1 MTRSHRPA
9 LPMTRRTFLAGATLA
24 GVNLAIFGLSGCAPK
39 TPAAI
44 TGSPSLS
51 FASGTYTGTGT
62 GKFGPLVLEA
72 TFSDNAITDIVIG
85 EHEETERVSDRAFE
99 EIPATIIEQQAL
111 GIDTITGCTLTS
123 SAILAAVTD
132 CVKQAGGD
140 VKAMERNYTAPE
152 LSTEVVELECD
163 FVIAG
168 AGAAGM
174 GAAIGA
180 AQAGASKVIVL
191 EKGSNVGGNALVSGG
206 YLEYVN
212 APAELRVP
220 MSDELTRQLESD
232 LANPIAAEIPPEEL
246 AKIKDRYA
254 AWQASG
260 DTTLFDCEELMA
272 LQECL
277 LYGADG
283 YYGSLDFAQC
293 VSAFDAFLDENGFAW
308 KPCIGIV
315 GYPWPHWSAPDDGVC
330 GQGYFNFFDKQIAE
344 HDYPVEIMLNTPV
357 TELLKEGDAVVGFT
371 AVAEDGTTYHV
382 RASRGALLATGGFS
396 GNPDMLREYNT
407 MWPWDENTPLPTT
420 NVYGHHGDG
429 IKLALEEGAEVAL
442 MDSLMMFPFADVKN
456 GCDETTVGA
465 DTDCLL
471 VSANGERFIDET
483 LDRYTMTEAL
493 MQQPDE
499 VLFLISDRDTSRVEG
514 DYSYYGR
521 SIQRLIDQG
530 QLFRADTLEE
540 LADQMGCDR
549 NTFAATVERY
559 NEIARNGEDPDF
571 GRMIFTPDS
580 PIENPPFYASPRTW
594 AAHITEGG
602 VVTDETSQVL
612 REDGTPIEGLYAA
625 GEVTVGMSGV
635 SSMALGYACGSGV
648 FSA

>member
-1 MTRSHRPA
+1 
-9 LPMTRRTFLAGATLA
+9 
-24 GVNLAIFGLSGCAPK
+24 
-39 TPAAI
+39 
-44 TGSPSLS
+44 
-51 FASGTYTGTGT
+51 
-62 GKFGPLVLEA
+62 
-72 TFSDNAITDIVIG
+72 
-85 EHEETERVSDRAFE
+85 
-99 EIPATIIEQQAL
+99 
-111 GIDTITGCTLTS
+111 
-123 SAILAAVTD
+123 
-132 CVKQAGGD
+132 
-140 VKAMERNYTAPE
+140 
-152 LSTEVVELECD
+152 
-163 FVIAG
+163 
-168 AGAAGM
+168 
-174 GAAIGA
+174 
-180 AQAGASKVIVL
+180 
-191 EKGSNVGGNALVSGG
+191 
-206 YLEYVN
+206 
-212 APAELRVP
+212 
-220 MSDELTRQLESD
+220 
-232 LANPIAAEIPPEEL
+232 
-246 AKIKDRYA
+246 
-254 AWQASG
+254 
-260 DTTLFDCEELMA
+260 
-272 LQECL
+272 
-277 LYGADG
+277 
-283 YYGSLDFAQC
+283 
-293 VSAFDAFLDENGFAW
+293 
-308 KPCIGIV
+308 
-315 GYPWPHWSAPDDGVC
+315 
-330 GQGYFNFFDKQIAE
+330 
-344 HDYPVEIMLNTPV
+344 
-357 TELLKEGDAVVGFT
+357 
-371 AVAEDGTTYHV
+371 
-382 RASRGALLATGGFS
+382 
-396 GNPDMLREYNT
+396 
-407 MWPWDENTPLPTT
+407 
-420 NVYGHHGDG
+420 
-429 IKLALEEGAEVAL
+429 

-471 VSANGERFIDET
+471 VNANGERFIDET

-521 SIQRLIDQG
+521 SIQRLLDQG